1 MPASP
6 VVDIVKAPLSVTM
19 TSEPEADTAEVLG
32 LVVEYS
38 PLMVLLP
45 GTAKNVVSLACAVPT
60 TPVKINVAI
69 ALPARTQD
77 LTLLSP
83 FENSE
88 ATMYIFLAQFQTMLY
103 ERFIHFLVN
112 Q

>member
-45 GTAKNVVSLACAVPT
+45 GTATNVVSLACAVLT
-60 TPVKINVAI
+60 TPDKINVAI

-77 LTLLSP
+77 LILLSP

-88 ATMYIFLAQFQTMLY
+88 ATMYIFLA
-103 ERFIHFLVN
+103 
-112 Q
+112 